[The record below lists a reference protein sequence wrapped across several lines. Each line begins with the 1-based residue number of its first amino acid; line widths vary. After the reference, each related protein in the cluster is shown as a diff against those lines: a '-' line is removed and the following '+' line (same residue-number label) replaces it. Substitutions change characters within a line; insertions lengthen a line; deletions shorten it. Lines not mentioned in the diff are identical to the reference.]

1 MEATMSARPL
11 IVSMTLSSDEPPL
24 IVYPT
29 PVAGLSHLCAAFRV
43 LIP

>member
-1 MEATMSARPL
+1 MLTTPVPAL
-11 IVSMTLSSDEPPL
+11 EPPL